1 METKDEQKRSKFQP
15 LTKLGL
21 GGVAIGNGF
30 NVNPDEECYDT
41 MAAAWESGI
50 RYYDTA
56 PLYGMGISE
65 HRMGLFLKNKPKEE
79 YTLSTKVGR
88 ILEPHENFDIGKN
101 IWKGNHNFGFR
112 YDYTAS
118 GTRRSIEDS
127 LQRMGVS
134 SFDIIFIHD
143 ISPENAD
150 MKGEWEKYFEIAQ
163 KGAMPELTRMREE
176 GIIKGWGV
184 GVNRIEP
191 IIKTIEVADPD
202 ILLSATQYSLIT
214 HDGCLNM
221 VFPLCADRGISV
233 VVGAPLNA
241 GFLSGKARYDYDETV
256 YPPGKQGKLA
266 EIKKV
271 AARHAVDIRTAALH
285 FSAAPDVVSA
295 VIPGAHTPAQVKENA
310 ASFLQNIPSEFWEE
324 LKKEKLIA
332 NNAPVRATETI
343 KTSH

>member
-1 METKDEQKRSKFQP
+1 METKDVKDYKKFHP

-30 NVNPDEECYDT
+30 NVNPDEQCYDT
-41 MAAAWESGI
+41 MVAAWEAGI

-65 HRMGLFLKNKPKEE
+65 HRMGLFLKNKPRAE

-150 MKGEWEKYFEIAQ
+150 MKGDWIKYFEIAQ
-163 KGAMPELTRMREE
+163 KGAMPELTKMREE
-176 GIIKGWGV
+176 GIIKGWGL
-184 GVNRIEP
+184 GVNRIDP
-191 IIKTIEVADPD
+191 ILKTIEVADPN
-202 ILLSATQYSLIT
+202 IFLSATQYSLIN
-214 HDGCLNM
+214 HERCLNM
-221 VFPLCADRGISV
+221 VFPQCAERNISV

-241 GFLSGKARYDYDETV
+241 GFLSGKARYDYDETS
-256 YPPGKQGKLA
+256 YPPGTREKLA
-266 EIKKV
+266 RINDV
-271 AARHAVDIRTAALH
+271 AARHKVDVRTAALH
-285 FSAAPDVVSA
+285 FSATPDVVSA
-295 VIPGAHTPAQVKENA
+295 VIPGAHTPGQVKENA
-310 ASFLQNIPSEFWEE
+310 ESFFKQSIPPEFWEE
-324 LKKEKLIA
+324 LKNKKLIA
-332 NNAPVRATETI
+332 GNAPVPE
-343 KTSH
+343 